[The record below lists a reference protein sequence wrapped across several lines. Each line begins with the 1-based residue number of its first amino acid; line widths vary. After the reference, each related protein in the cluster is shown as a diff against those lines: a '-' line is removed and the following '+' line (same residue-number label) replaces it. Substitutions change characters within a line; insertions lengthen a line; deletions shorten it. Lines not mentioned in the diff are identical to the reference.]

1 VLFLFFRAPGSGVKT
16 TEEIKLMATPLDHE
30 SLSAALKY
38 IWSQY
43 RTWAITA
50 RHYKD
55 EVSRWRDIVLA
66 LSISGAVVGT
76 LSQQLVV
83 WNVAPAASWLVRGLG
98 FVSAAALVLAAF
110 FTKEIFSPDPEAR
123 AVRARAAA
131 EAFKSQGYLLAT
143 GAPPY
148 DAIAT
153 PEDLLEKPEKVRQAV
168 ENLAA
173 LTITEAQKIE
183 RMPSVPMPLEEYV
196 RQRVDDQIEYYSR
209 SATANTQKVAK
220 SRRFSLIL
228 GAVAAVLGIVAA
240 TYASVAGW
248 VAVIGTLTAAI
259 AARQYAERYQFLI
272 VSYRAAAEKLEGLK
286 ARWEIERKQN
296 GALANQKFIHACEEA
311 ISAENSAWMAEWTK
325 KTTSKN

>member
-1 VLFLFFRAPGSGVKT
+1 
-16 TEEIKLMATPLDHE
+16 MATPLDQE

-66 LSISGAVVGT
+66 LSIGGAVIGT

-83 WNVAPAASWLVRGLG
+83 WNMAPPTSWLVRGLG

-110 FTKEIFSPDPEAR
+110 FTREIFSPDPEGR

-131 EAFKSQGYLLAT
+131 EAFKSQAYLLAT

-148 DAIAT
+148 DAVTT
-153 PEDLLEKPEKVRQAV
+153 PDDLFQKPERVKQAV
-168 ENLAA
+168 ENLAP
-173 LTITEAQKIE
+173 LTITEARKVE
-183 RMPSVPMPLEEYV
+183 RIPSVPMSMEEYV
-196 RQRVDDQIEYYSR
+196 KQRVDDQIDYYSR
-209 SATANTQKVAK
+209 SAIANTEKVAK
-220 SRRFSLIL
+220 SRLFSLIL
-228 GAVAAVLGIVAA
+228 GGVAAVLGIVAA
-240 TYASVAGW
+240 TYSSVAGW

-259 AARQYAERYQFLI
+259 AARQYSGRYQFLI
-272 VSYRAAAEKLEGLK
+272 VSYRAVAEKLEGLK

-296 GALANQKFIHACEEA
+296 GAAANQKFIQACEEA
-311 ISAENSAWMAEWTK
+311 ISAENSAWMAEWIK
-325 KTTSKN
+325 KTSSQPQK